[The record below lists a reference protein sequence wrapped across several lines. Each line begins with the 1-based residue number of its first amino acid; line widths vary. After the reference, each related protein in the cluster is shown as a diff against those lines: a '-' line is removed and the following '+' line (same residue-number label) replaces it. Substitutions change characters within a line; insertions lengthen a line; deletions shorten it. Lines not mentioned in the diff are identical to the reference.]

1 MFPLRKAS
9 LRRCDFRWR
18 PGALRLGLNKPQCP
32 RAPRTVQAAAL
43 ESPPEA
49 PLHAPS
55 HAAAAP
61 RHLATPRS
69 HAWLEVR
76 PHRPLQVP
84 FEGSPSWSGLGVSS
98 WLPVSHTQE
107 AKACPTSLVAQR
119 EETGRLSS
127 RPQASPSHVLS
138 DQRGGQGRSPRRG
151 PGTAGPPGPAPHLGA
166 AEQPKATASPGPG
179 TLPTPSCP
187 KGAARLEPG
196 ASTSDSG
203 QGAAAGEGPSHT
215 QEQPRSVH
223 QSPPGTLWGE
233 AWPRPHQTS

>member
-107 AKACPTSLVAQR
+107 AKARPTSLVAQR

-138 DQRGGQGRSPRRG
+138 DQRGGQGRSPPQRPWHSWPSRPRAAPGGSRTAEGHSLPRAGHSPHTQLPQRRG
-151 PGTAGPPGPAPHLGA
+151 QAG
-166 AEQPKATASPGPG
+166 
-179 TLPTPSCP
+179 
-187 KGAARLEPG
+187 ARRK
-196 ASTSDSG
+196 
-203 QGAAAGEGPSHT
+203 HF
-215 QEQPRSVH
+215 
-223 QSPPGTLWGE
+223 
-233 AWPRPHQTS
+233 